1 MKRRLE
7 NRSLDRAISVLEAL
21 GSNGACS
28 LHQLHILTELPKST
42 LRRFLATLVKRR
54 LVRQGFNDRLYR
66 INITLPTLSRAEASP
81 VTPQIIEAALPHM
94 QVLTT
99 EVGWPS
105 DLQMRDGSRMRVVES
120 TRVLSPFYVHGGGVD
135 LEVNIFGSAGGRA
148 FLLDEDE
155 NKVLQIYKEAKKDPI
170 FGPSRF
176 GLTFEKLK
184 HELVVMREA
193 GYGFRR
199 PGYLGESAP
208 DDKLNAI
215 AVPVCQGDDK
225 ALGALTLMWTRI
237 YMDHEAFAARFLDRL
252 QIAAD
257 AITADLSPSE

>member
-1 MKRRLE
+1 
-7 NRSLDRAISVLEAL
+7 
-21 GSNGACS
+21 
-28 LHQLHILTELPKST
+28 
-42 LRRFLATLVKRR
+42 
-54 LVRQGFNDRLYR
+54 
-66 INITLPTLSRAEASP
+66 
-81 VTPQIIEAALPHM
+81 
-94 QVLTT
+94 
-99 EVGWPS
+99 
-105 DLQMRDGSRMRVVES
+105 
-120 TRVLSPFYVHGGGVD
+120 
-135 LEVNIFGSAGGRA
+135 
-148 FLLDEDE
+148 
-155 NKVLQIYKEAKKDPI
+155 
-170 FGPSRF
+170 
-176 GLTFEKLK
+176 
-184 HELVVMREA
+184 MREA